1 MFRIYLFF
9 IIPFCFTQCQNISE
23 NTLINSPNTV
33 DNIKFPNKE
42 YAYVKSYSFNRIVDL
57 DSLDNIIAE
66 MNRRKDSSHHEIEG
80 VQTFSDEIE
89 PIDSY
94 LGNRSIIDENQEPAF
109 QAQFIKKLSKSEIQ
123 QLQNILI
130 ENIDGIRNS
139 ERCMTVNRDALVFYD
154 KNDKIIDILNFDLG
168 CHGRDIAFYNDN
180 WEVLKQFFI
189 DLGHLVLEDEK

>member
-33 DNIKFPNKE
+33 DNTKFPNKE

-109 QAQFIKKLSKSEIQ
+109 QA
-123 QLQNILI
+123 
-130 ENIDGIRNS
+130 
-139 ERCMTVNRDALVFYD
+139 
-154 KNDKIIDILNFDLG
+154 
-168 CHGRDIAFYNDN
+168 
-180 WEVLKQFFI
+180 
-189 DLGHLVLEDEK
+189 